1 MSQEVQKLLAWMPV
15 LTAFLIPI
23 HPRFSSFTLALWA
36 VVSLVCFI
44 ATLTDVDQRIRSTR
58 LTLLFK
64 ILAGA
69 SFVYFCAICLGMLW
83 TENQAEGWFAL
94 EVKFS
99 FLLLPLL
106 FWQVNSV
113 LNDDW
118 KNQTKRAFQ
127 WGLLVYLVWRF
138 FQASWMG
145 DWSLLRYDG
154 FAGPFHPSYMA
165 LYLLTGILLSSSRD
179 ALGRVLLL
187 VAGFSIGLLASKA
200 GWGIGALIIAI
211 EAVRR
216 SRAASKDFRWLTGS
230 FACLVIGAIWADGG
244 RMQEFQSYLGR
255 SPSISVQT
263 SDGALNVSASDEAVA
278 VKTGSTGGRMQ
289 AWRASVQLLEK
300 HPFGVGTGD
309 MTSTLAAVYE
319 REGSLYAKKKNMNP
333 HSIWL
338 QAGVRLGWL
347 AMLGMLV
354 LFGFFAWKAIHLG
367 AFQIAIWTLVI
378 ALNGTVESLFEL
390 QQGVVAILFL
400 GLLFSSETN
409 KEA

>member
-1 MSQEVQKLLAWMPV
+1 
-15 LTAFLIPI
+15 
-23 HPRFSSFTLALWA
+23 
-36 VVSLVCFI
+36 
-44 ATLTDVDQRIRSTR
+44 
-58 LTLLFK
+58 
-64 ILAGA
+64 
-69 SFVYFCAICLGMLW
+69 
-83 TENQAEGWFAL
+83 
-94 EVKFS
+94 
-99 FLLLPLL
+99 
-106 FWQVNSV
+106 
-113 LNDDW
+113 
-118 KNQTKRAFQ
+118 
-127 WGLLVYLVWRF
+127 
-138 FQASWMG
+138 
-145 DWSLLRYDG
+145 
-154 FAGPFHPSYMA
+154 
-165 LYLLTGILLSSSRD
+165 
-179 ALGRVLLL
+179 
-187 VAGFSIGLLASKA
+187 
-200 GWGIGALIIAI
+200 
-211 EAVRR
+211 
-216 SRAASKDFRWLTGS
+216 
-230 FACLVIGAIWADGG
+230 
-244 RMQEFQSYLGR
+244 MQEFQSYLGR

-263 SDGALNVSASDEAVA
+263 SDGGLNVSTSDEAVA

-400 GLLFSSETN
+400 GLLFSSETT
-409 KEA
+409 KEV